1 MKSRVTRVWER
12 IKPIRLKQE
21 RKIFAFLD
29 LSQSAG
35 KSMGV
40 NLVQNREKTQKRKE
54 EGYVL
59 LSV

>member
-1 MKSRVTRVWER
+1 MKSRFTRVWER

-29 LSQSAG
+29 LSQSAAKG
-35 KSMGV
+35 MGV
-40 NLVQNREKTQKRKE
+40 NFGSKLRNNHNQKE
-54 EGYVL
+54 EDNVL